1 MALPGIGDYT
11 AGAILSIAFGVPIP
25 AVDGN
30 VLRILSRFTGS
41 DLDILDAKN
50 RKIFRTWAETA
61 LPAERPGAFNQ
72 ALMDLGSAVCLPG
85 PSPRCGDCPLAHLC
99 AALQEGKQA
108 MLPVRTPKR
117 EKRREEMTV
126 FLLRRTDGAVA
137 LCRRPQR
144 GLLAGLWEYP
154 NIPGLLT
161 EVSAARQLAAWGLAV
176 QRWEKSW
183 RAKHVFTH
191 VRWDMQGYAVTVTGD
206 GELEWYTAEQRRQMA
221 IPSAFERATR
231 VLEELEGE

>member
-1 MALPGIGDYT
+1 MEHQPPEKAGDY
-11 AGAILSIAFGVPIP
+11 
-25 AVDGN
+25 
-30 VLRILSRFTGS
+30 
-41 DLDILDAKN
+41 
-50 RKIFRTWAETA
+50 
-61 LPAERPGAFNQ
+61 NQ
-72 ALMDLGSAVCLPG
+72 ALMELGALVCVPNGAPL
-85 PSPRCGDCPLAHLC
+85 CAQCPLAHLC
-99 AALQEGKQA
+99 AAHAAGTALTLPRKAAPKARRIEPVTLALVRSPEGVLLQQR
-108 MLPVRTPKR
+108 P
-117 EKRREEMTV
+117 EK
-126 FLLRRTDGAVA
+126 
-137 LCRRPQR
+137 

>member
-1 MALPGIGDYT
+1 MQ
-11 AGAILSIAFGVPIP
+11 
-25 AVDGN
+25 
-30 VLRILSRFTGS
+30 R
-41 DLDILDAKN
+41 
-50 RKIFRTWAETA
+50 
-61 LPAERPGAFNQ
+61 Q
-72 ALMDLGSAVCLPG
+72 
-85 PSPRCGDCPLAHLC
+85 
-99 AALQEGKQA
+99 
-108 MLPVRTPKR
+108 LPVREKKSGKR
-117 EKRREEMTV
+117 TEQLTV
-126 FLLRRTDGAVA
+126 FLLRQGDATAV
-137 LCRRPQR
+137 RQRPGK

>member
-1 MALPGIGDYT
+1 
-11 AGAILSIAFGVPIP
+11 
-25 AVDGN
+25 
-30 VLRILSRFTGS
+30 
-41 DLDILDAKN
+41 
-50 RKIFRTWAETA
+50 
-61 LPAERPGAFNQ
+61 
-72 ALMDLGSAVCLPG
+72 
-85 PSPRCGDCPLAHLC
+85 
-99 AALQEGKQA
+99 
-108 MLPVRTPKR
+108 MLPVRTPKG

-221 IPSAFERATR
+221 IPSAFGRATR

>member
-1 MALPGIGDYT
+1 M
-11 AGAILSIAFGVPIP
+11 
-25 AVDGN
+25 
-30 VLRILSRFTGS
+30 
-41 DLDILDAKN
+41 
-50 RKIFRTWAETA
+50 
-61 LPAERPGAFNQ
+61 
-72 ALMDLGSAVCLPG
+72 
-85 PSPRCGDCPLAHLC
+85 
-99 AALQEGKQA
+99 
-108 MLPVRTPKR
+108 
-117 EKRREEMTV
+117 
-126 FLLRRTDGAVA
+126 FLLRRSDGAVA